1 MRKNIVIQKIR
12 GICIISVILIHIL
25 KFSYNIPIYNNFN
38 VIVRTIINF
47 AVPIFL
53 FLSGYLNNIK
63 EINENKGKFYK
74 KRFFRLYIPF
84 IIYSIFYTL
93 IKTKLHFTENA
104 VVTLLKILFGMNAG
118 HLYYIIVLLEFTLIT
133 PIIIRLINKNKTI
146 IDVLLILITPIFL
159 ILNLIYNLLYN
170 CLIPFYQY
178 LPMSWFIYYYL
189 GLVFK
194 IRKNLFIK
202 NFRIDINVFI
212 FINLIN
218 IIINLIEYKFL
229 NYDFCISQIKLT
241 NMMYTIL
248 LINFIIS
255 KLNDDKERQSII
267 SLIGDNSFGI
277 YFIHMFI
284 ILVLDK
290 LIYNNL
296 NYYIYIILMYIFTTI
311 ISYIVVRL
319 IKKIF
324 KEKWSKYLG
333 C

>member
-1 MRKNIVIQKIR
+1 MRKNILIQKIR

-25 KFSYNIPIYNNFN
+25 KFSYNIDIYNNFN
-38 VIVRTIINF
+38 IIVRTIINF

-53 FLSGYLNNIK
+53 FLSGYLNNIE
-63 EINENKGKFYK
+63 EINKNKKKFFK

-93 IKTKLHFTENA
+93 IKTKLHFTENT
-104 VVTLLKILFGMNAG
+104 VIGYIKQVLKILFGVNAG
-118 HLYYIIVLLEFTLIT
+118 HLYYIVVLLEFTLIT
-133 PIIIRLINKNKTI
+133 PIIIKLINKNKTI
-146 IDVLLILITPIFL
+146 VDVLLILITPIFL

-170 CLIPFYQY
+170 QLIPFYQY

-202 NFRIDINVFI
+202 NFRIDIKVLI
-212 FINLIN
+212 LINLIN

-241 NMMYTIL
+241 NMGYTIL
-248 LINFIIS
+248 LIYFIIS
-255 KLNDDKERQSII
+255 KLNYDKERQSLI

-277 YFIHMFI
+277 Y
-284 ILVLDK
+284 L
-290 LIYNNL
+290 
-296 NYYIYIILMYIFTTI
+296 YICL
-311 ISYIVVRL
+311 
-319 IKKIF
+319 
-324 KEKWSKYLG
+324 
-333 C
+333 